1 MYNYEKSMNKKI
13 YDIPVLN
20 MENFIKKNILSIINQ
35 TFQDFQI
42 IIVNDGSCDKTDY
55 SSHAQSE
62 KYFII

>member
-1 MYNYEKSMNKKI
+1 
-13 YDIPVLN
+13 

-55 SSHAQSE
+55 SSQAQSE
-62 KYFII
+62 NYSII

>member
-1 MYNYEKSMNKKI
+1 
-13 YDIPVLN
+13 

-55 SSHAQSE
+55 IIKKFQLEDKRIKIISHLKSLGV
-62 KYFII
+62 